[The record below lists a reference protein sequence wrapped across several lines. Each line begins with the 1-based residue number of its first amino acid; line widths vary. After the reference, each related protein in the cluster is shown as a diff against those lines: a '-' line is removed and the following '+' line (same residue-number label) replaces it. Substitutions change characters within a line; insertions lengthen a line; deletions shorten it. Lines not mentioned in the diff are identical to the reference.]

1 MFGNN
6 NLYLAVPG
14 IVILGKFPV
23 TGFVDIALPIND
35 DNNIASLRLRIFK
48 VFYKNNVDNNAL
60 NPPGGYTSSP

>member
-14 IVILGKFPV
+14 IVILGKFPI

-35 DNNIASLRLRIFK
+35 DNCLAEIANFLSFL
-48 VFYKNNVDNNAL
+48 
-60 NPPGGYTSSP
+60 